1 MRGELGEVLR
11 RRVRKDDALP
21 GEARQPDVRQRGERL
36 AAVAHPLDRPERRLE
51 PDSVV
56 RADGG
61 DVELCERGRRLL
73 RRDAAERLRVLV
85 EGEQADDRQRGARA
99 HRPDRRDELVELVEG
114 LDHEEVD
121 ATAFEQLCLLGE
133 DGVAVLG
140 RAAEGPDR
148 AGDEHVGAGHLACVA
163 RDLDGSLVDRRD
175 VVLEVVLGELAAVGA
190 ERIRL
195 DDVRAGADEAEVKR
209 EDALGCT
216 DVRLLGTAQT
226 CDRTRDERPHPAVA
240 DERRSRRES
249 LEEAAHRRIP
259 PRRSTGVVN
268 TVRVIGQAPS
278 GDAHRGGFDQS
289 AITHSGQRCGGSSR
303 GITEG

>member
-11 RRVRKDDALP
+11 RRVREDDALP

-36 AAVAHPLDRPERRLE
+36 AALAHPLDRPERRLE

-61 DVELCERGRRLL
+61 DVELRERGRRLL

-140 RAAEGPDR
+140 RAAERPDR

-190 ERIRL
+190 ERVRL
-195 DDVRAGADEAEVKR
+195 DDVGAGADEAEVER
-209 EDALGCT
+209 EDALRCP
-216 DVRLLGTAQT
+216 DVGLLGTAQT
-226 CDRTRDERPHPAVA
+226 CDRARDERPHPAVA

-259 PRRSTGVVN
+259 PRRSTGAVN

-278 GDAHRGGFDQS
+278 GDAHRGGIDES
-289 AITHSGQRCGGSSR
+289 AITHGGQRCGGSSR